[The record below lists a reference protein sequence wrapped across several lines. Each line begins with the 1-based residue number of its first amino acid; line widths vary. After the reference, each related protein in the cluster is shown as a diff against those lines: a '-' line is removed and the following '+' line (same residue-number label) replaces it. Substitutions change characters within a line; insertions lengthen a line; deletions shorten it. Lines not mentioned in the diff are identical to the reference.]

1 MAIVAQDTVIS
12 TRVFTVPNILSFL
25 RLGLVPVF
33 LWFIITGEDV
43 LALLVLVV
51 SSISDYLDGVIA
63 RRFNQITRLGQLL
76 DPAADRLFIF
86 AALIGLSVR
95 DILPWWLT
103 GVIIGR
109 DVVLGILGIILA
121 NHGYGPLP
129 VHHLGKVATFC
140 LFYALPVIM
149 LGQAFT
155 DVAWLTA
162 PIGWAFALWGAFLYW
177 WAGFIYVA
185 ETVRVIRIPWGTSA
199 AESDTLD
206 H

>member
-1 MAIVAQDTVIS
+1 MTTVANDTVIS

-25 RLGLVPVF
+25 RLGLVPIF
-33 LWFIITGEDV
+33 LWFIVAAEDV

-51 SSISDYLDGVIA
+51 SSVSDYLDGVIA

-95 DILPWWLT
+95 GILPWWLT
-103 GVIIGR
+103 GIIIGR
-109 DVVLGILGIILA
+109 DVVLAVLGVILA
-121 NHGYGPLP
+121 NNGYGPLP

-149 LGQAFT
+149 LGQAFP

-177 WAGFIYVA
+177 WAGFIYLA
-185 ETVRVIRIPWGTSA
+185 ETVRVIRIPWGTSG
-199 AESDTLD
+199 AESDTLG

>member
-1 MAIVAQDTVIS
+1 MTTVANDTVIS

-33 LWFIITGEDV
+33 LWFIVTAEDV
-43 LALLVLVV
+43 LALVVLVV

-95 DILPWWLT
+95 EILPWWLT
-103 GVIIGR
+103 VIIIGR
-109 DVVLGILGIILA
+109 DVMLGVLGVILA

-140 LFYALPVIM
+140 LFYALPIIM

-155 DVAWLTA
+155 DIAWLTA

-177 WAGFIYVA
+177 WAGFIYVS
-185 ETVRVIRIPWGTSA
+185 ETVRVIRIPWGTSGA
-199 AESDTLD
+199 QSDTLG